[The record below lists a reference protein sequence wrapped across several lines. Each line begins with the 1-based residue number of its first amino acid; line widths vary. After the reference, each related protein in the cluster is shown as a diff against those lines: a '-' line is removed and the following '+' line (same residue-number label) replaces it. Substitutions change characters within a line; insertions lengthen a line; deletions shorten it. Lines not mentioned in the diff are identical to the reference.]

1 MEQSDLAASRRLLRV
16 AASSQRIEG
25 VAAVPPT

>member
-16 AASSQRIEG
+16 AASGQRIEG
-25 VAAVPPT
+25 IGAVPPS